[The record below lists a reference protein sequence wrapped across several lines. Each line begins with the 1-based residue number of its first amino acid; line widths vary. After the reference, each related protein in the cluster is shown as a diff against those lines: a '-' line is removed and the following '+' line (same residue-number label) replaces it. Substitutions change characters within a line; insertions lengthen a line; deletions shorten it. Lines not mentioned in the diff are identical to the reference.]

1 LKSIVIQ
8 SPGNIVIEERP
19 EPEITHDH
27 EVKIKVN
34 RVGICGSDM
43 HIVHGTYPLAKYPMT
58 LGHEVTGEIVAT
70 GGSVKSVKAG
80 DHVVVNPTIAC
91 GECYPCRKNRPNIC
105 ENLSVY
111 GIHQNGG
118 MQEYIV
124 LSESRVDKLD
134 SDVSWNDAVLTEP
147 LSIGAQAIWRGAVE
161 ENDTVLIQGAGPI
174 GLSILLNAK
183 LAGAKCLITDINES
197 RLQFAKT
204 LGADAVLNV
213 LEENLVDFINEWT
226 DGEGV
231 NVSIDAVCLPKTF
244 ELGVQCTSAGGRVV
258 VLGFD
263 ETPASIPQLPITK
276 KELNVVGSRLQTNQF
291 PKVIAKLND
300 SSYKTDGIVSHEYPL
315 SDVLKA
321 FEDVDLLKDTVRKA
335 VIVF

>member
-8 SPGNIVIEERP
+8 SPGNIIIEERP
-19 EPEITHDH
+19 EPEIYQEQ

-58 LGHEVTGEIVAT
+58 LGHEVTGEIVET
-70 GGSVKSVKAG
+70 GKGVKTVEIG
-80 DHVVVNPTIAC
+80 DHVVVDPTFSCGHCYAC
-91 GECYPCRKNRPNIC
+91 KKNRPNIC
-105 ENLSVY
+105 EKISVY

-124 LSESRVDKLD
+124 LPEVQVHKINK
-134 SDVSWNDAVLTEP
+134 DVSWNDAVLTEP
-147 LSIGAQAIWRGAVE
+147 LTIGAQATWRGAIE

-174 GLSILLNAK
+174 GLSILLNAQ
-183 LAGAKCLITDINES
+183 LAGARCVVSDINEN
-197 RLQFAKT
+197 RLQFAKE
-204 LGADAVLNV
+204 LGAEAVVNV
-213 LEENLVDFINEWT
+213 AKEDLAKFITEWT

-263 ETPASIPQLPITK
+263 ETPAHIPQLPITK
-276 KELNVVGSRLQTNQF
+276 KELNIVGSRLQTKQF
-291 PKVIAKLND
+291 PKVIAKLNE
-300 SSYKTDGIVSHEYPL
+300 SLYKTEGIVTHEYAL
-315 SDVLKA
+315 NEVMRA
-321 FEDVDLLKDTVRKA
+321 FEEVDMLKDSVRKA